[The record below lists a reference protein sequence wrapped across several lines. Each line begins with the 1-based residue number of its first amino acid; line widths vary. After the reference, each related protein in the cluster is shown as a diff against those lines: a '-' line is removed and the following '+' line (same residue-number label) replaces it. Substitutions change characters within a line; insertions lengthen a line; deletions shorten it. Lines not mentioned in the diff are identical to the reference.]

1 MNKTILVMM
10 NGKQYQVQV
19 EGPRIPRV
27 EVYKRLGQLVPV
39 SK

>member
-10 NGKQYQVQV
+10 NGKQYLIQV